1 MQARFIITFIL
12 VTLFMLSIDFY
23 VWQGVKFLIH
33 GVSAKAKQVVTY
45 TYWGYTIF
53 TFLFFASMPFM
64 DVRHS
69 STIFRITLS
78 LIFAIL
84 ILKVIWFV
92 FIFLDDLIRAIRAT
106 GTEGNPFKAG
116 NINRSKFLQWMGF
129 GIGGVFLGSMIYGIT
144 KGAHKYTLHK
154 KKLIIKGLPKAF
166 NGLKIVQISDI
177 HSGSFYDKTAVQ
189 KGIDMV
195 NSQKADMIFFTGDL
209 VNDRASELE
218 PYKEMFGSIKAPLGV
233 FSTLG
238 NHDYGEYV
246 RWDSQEAKMQ
256 NLQDLIQHHKDMG
269 WDILMD
275 EHRVIEKDGEQLAVL
290 GVQNWSAKKNFPR
303 YGDLT
308 KAYKGS
314 ENIGTKLLL
323 SHDPSHWKEEI
334 TQNPDYRD
342 IAATFSGHTHGMQ
355 FGIDSKWY
363 RWSPVKL
370 VYKEWIDLYKENDQQ
385 LYVNRGFGYLGFPGR
400 VGIWPEISVFTLEQG

>member
-1 MQARFIITFIL
+1 MD
-12 VTLFMLSIDFY
+12 LS
-23 VWQGVKFLIH
+23 
-33 GVSAKAKQVVTY
+33 
-45 TYWGYTIF
+45 
-53 TFLFFASMPFM
+53 
-64 DVRHS
+64 
-69 STIFRITLS
+69 
-78 LIFAIL
+78 IFAIL

-92 FIFLDDLIRAIRAT
+92 FIFIDDIIRAIRAT

-154 KKLIIKGLPKAF
+154 KKLSIKGLPKAF

-246 RWDSQEAKMQ
+246 RWNSQEAKMQ
-256 NLQDLIQHHKDMG
+256 NLQDLIQHHKDMD

-303 YGDLT
+303 YGDLA